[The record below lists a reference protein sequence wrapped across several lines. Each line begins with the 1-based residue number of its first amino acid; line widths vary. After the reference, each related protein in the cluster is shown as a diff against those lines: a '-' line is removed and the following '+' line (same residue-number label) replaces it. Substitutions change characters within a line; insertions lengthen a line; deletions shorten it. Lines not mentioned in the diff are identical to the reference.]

1 MTLLRTYRPTTRN
14 SELFNRFFQDEK
26 QDCNQ
31 FFAVPPANISE
42 NEEDY
47 RIEISAPGFEKS
59 DFQIEL
65 DEDLLTISL
74 DKESEEKDSAY
85 VMREFNFNRFKRSFR
100 VSEKIDK
107 GSIEATYKNGILEV
121 ILPIKQEVLKNMN
134 RSIEIS

>member
-14 SELFNRFFQDEK
+14 AELLDRFFQDEK

-31 FFAVPPANISE
+31 FFAVPPANIVE
-42 NEEDY
+42 NQEDY

-59 DFQIEL
+59 DFHIEL
-65 DEDLLTISL
+65 DEDLLTITL
-74 DKESEEKDSAY
+74 DKEDEEKDSAY

-107 GSIEATYKNGILEV
+107 GSIEASYKNGILEV
-121 ILPIKQEVLKNMN
+121 VLPIRKKKKKNMN